1 VANLTKVYI
10 RCSNSSNTRNEP
22 YLCPHIFSNHYQQV
36 GIKSREGKVHEI
48 CSIVGQK
55 TVVNEVYYRVNW
67 EPTWMPES
75 ELEGVR
81 ELIDKFIARL
91 QPERHK
97 GCNGYSDGGR
107 SK

>member
-1 VANLTKVYI
+1 MRRSKPRDLA
-10 RCSNSSNTRNEP
+10 SDATREW
-22 YLCPHIFSNHYQQV
+22 
-36 GIKSREGKVHEI
+36 EI

-75 ELEGVR
+75 ELEGAR
-81 ELIDKFIARL
+81 ELIDKFTARL
-91 QPERHK
+91 QPERHE

-107 SK
+107 SERG